1 METTSANDYAY
12 ISQAIHYL
20 EENARSQPSL
30 DELAAHLHL
39 SPFHLQR
46 MFKRWAGIS
55 PKRFVQFLTLNHAKQ
70 LLDESKSLLDTTYEV
85 GLSSASRL
93 HDLFV
98 NIEAMTPA
106 EYKKLGAGLTIH
118 YGFHKTPFGDC
129 LLAATQRGICALLFV
144 AEEPNGRALAYQSL
158 QEKWAEATLIEEPT
172 QTAPLV
178 QQIFFVH
185 GVNQANGREKLT
197 LLLKGTNFQLKVW
210 EALLRVPPTA
220 VATYG
225 SIAKMVGK
233 PKASRAVGTAIGRNG
248 VGYLI
253 PCHRV
258 IRQSG
263 VIDGYRWGSTR
274 KKAILAWESA
284 GDGDGAEE
292 VYPIN
297 T

>member
-1 METTSANDYAY
+1 MDTTSATDYAY
-12 ISQAIHYL
+12 ITQAINYL
-20 EENARSQPSL
+20 DENARSQPSL
-30 DELAAHLHL
+30 EELAQHLHL

-70 LLDESKSLLDTTYEV
+70 LLDDSKSVLDTTYEV
-85 GLSSASRL
+85 GLSSPSRL

-98 NIEAMTPA
+98 NIEAITPA
-106 EYKKLGAGLTIH
+106 EYKKLGAGLTIS
-118 YGFHKTPFGDC
+118 YGFHKTPFGEC
-129 LLAATQRGICALLFV
+129 LIAVTDRGICALLFV
-144 AEEPNGRALAYQSL
+144 PDEPNGHATTYQALE
-158 QEKWAEATLIEEPT
+158 EKWPSAQLSENPSKTESA
-172 QTAPLV
+172 A
-178 QQIFFVH
+178 QQIF
-185 GVNQANGREKLT
+185 NGRPSSKNGRDKLT
-197 LLLKGTNFQLKVW
+197 LYLKGTNFQLKVW
-210 EALLRVPPTA
+210 EALLRIPPTA

-225 SIAKMVGK
+225 DIAKMIGQ
-233 PKASRAVGTAIGRNG
+233 PKASRAVGTAIGRNA

-258 IRQSG
+258 IRSSG

-284 GDGDGAEE
+284 QD
-292 VYPIN
+292 P